1 MTIVYNHDIVGQYDR
16 INRAI
21 FETLHSASAGTVAY
35 SDADITRQKQYTS
48 DLLSKHEHII
58 GEPELDLPETHPR
71 AYELR
76 APPTVVHVENDG
88 SNDLVRLYE
97 LTRDELINSQ
107 SARKASNLTS
117 FDANRFEDSVHKIQ
131 HEIAYIEEVQPIDL
145 PESIPKEP
153 LKGPGRK
160 GV

>member
-16 INRAI
+16 LNRVI
-21 FETLHSASAGTVAY
+21 FETLHSASAGGVAY
-35 SDADITRQKQYTS
+35 SEADIKRQRQYTN
-48 DLLSKHEHII
+48 DLLSNHDHIM

-71 AYELR
+71 VYELR
-76 APPTVVHVENDG
+76 AVPAVVHVENDG

-107 SARKASNLTS
+107 SARKASSLAD
-117 FDANRFEDSVHKIQ
+117 FDDKRFVDNVNKIQ
-131 HEIAYIEEVQPIDL
+131 HKIDYIEKVQPIDL

>member
-35 SDADITRQKQYTS
+35 SEADITRQEQYTS
-48 DLLSKHEHII
+48 DLLSKHDHIM

-71 AYELR
+71 PYELR
-76 APPTVVHVENDG
+76 PTPTVVHVENDG

-97 LTRDELINSQ
+97 LTRDELINCQ
-107 SARKASNLTS
+107 SARTSSSLAS
-117 FDANRFEDSVHKIQ
+117 FDADRFENSVKKIQ
-131 HEIAYIEEVQPIDL
+131 HEIDYIKEVQPIDL

-153 LKGPGRK
+153 LKGSGRK